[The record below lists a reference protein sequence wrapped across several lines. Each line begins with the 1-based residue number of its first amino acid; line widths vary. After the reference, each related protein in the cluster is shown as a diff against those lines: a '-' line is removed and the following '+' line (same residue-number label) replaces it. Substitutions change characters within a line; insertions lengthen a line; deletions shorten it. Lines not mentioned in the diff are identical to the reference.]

1 MATSTGREC
10 TLCINTAVDYD
21 APTWAV
27 VTIAKDVSVSRS
39 VDKLE
44 DNCRA
49 AGAYKQ
55 YLPGLIDLS
64 VDLEVCHRNTD
75 SNWNLIEDAILN
87 GTTLDIQILDGS
99 QVAADMPVGTN
110 AVGIRMVCNVYECEN
125 SQPLEDPLSDT
136 YTFAPT
142 ADLNAGS
149 NVNQV
154 GPARVTVT
162 GTAV

>member
-1 MATSTGREC
+1 MASTSTGREC
-10 TLCINTAVDYD
+10 TLAINTSNDYD
-21 APTWAV
+21 APTWVA

-75 SNWNLIEDAILN
+75 SNWNLVENAILN
-87 GTTLDIQILDGS
+87 GTTLDVAIVDGPIVDAEMTS
-99 QVAADMPVGTN
+99 GTN
-110 AVGIRMVCNVYECEN
+110 AVGMRMVCNVYECEN
-125 SQPLEDPLSDT
+125 SQPLEDPLSDS

-149 NVNQV
+149 NTNQV
-154 GPARVTVT
+154 GPARITIN
-162 GTAV
+162 GTA

>member
-10 TLCINTAVDYD
+10 TLSINTADDYD
-21 APTWAV
+21 SPTWAV

-75 SNWNLIEDAILN
+75 TNWNLIEDAILN
-87 GTTLDIQILDGS
+87 GTTLDIQIMDGAQLATGLATGEKS
-99 QVAADMPVGTN
+99 
-110 AVGIRMVCNVYECEN
+110 VGIRMVCNVFECEN
-125 SQPLEDPLSDT
+125 AQPLEDPLSDT

-142 ADLNAGS
+142 ADLDAGS
-149 NVNQV
+149 NVNQE
-154 GPARVTVT
+154 GPARVTLT
-162 GTAV
+162 GA

>member
-10 TLCINTAVDYD
+10 TLSINTADDYGN
-21 APTWAV
+21 PVWSI
-27 VTIAKDVSVSRS
+27 VTVAKDVSVSRS

-75 SNWNLIEDAILN
+75 TNWLLINDAILN
-87 GTTLDIQILDGS
+87 GTTLDIMIVDG
-99 QVAADMPVGTN
+99 ANGT
-110 AVGIRMVCNVYECEN
+110 AGSTLATGEKAHGIRMVCNVYECEN
-125 SQPLEDPLSDT
+125 SQPLEDPLSDS
-136 YTFAPT
+136 YTFAPS
-142 ADLNAGS
+142 ADLNAGD

-154 GPARVTVT
+154 GPAGVEFT
-162 GTAV
+162 GA

>member
-10 TLCINTAVDYD
+10 TLNINTGTYGSPVW
-21 APTWAV
+21 AP
-27 VTIAKDVSVSRS
+27 VTIAKDVTISRS
-39 VDKLE
+39 VNKLE

-75 SNWNLIEDAILN
+75 SNWVLIENAIEN
-87 GTTLDIQILDGS
+87 GTTLDISIVDNTMI
-99 QVAADMPVGTN
+99 AADMLVGID
-110 AVGIRMVCNVYECEN
+110 AVGIRMVCNVFECEN
-125 SQPLEDPLSDT
+125 SQPLEDPLSDS

-142 ADLNAGS
+142 ADLDSAGG
-149 NVNQV
+149 QL
-154 GPARVTVT
+154 GPVMMKIEGT
-162 GTAV
+162 GV

>member
-1 MATSTGREC
+1 MATSTGRDC
-10 TLCINTAVDYD
+10 TININTGTYAS
-21 APTWAV
+21 PTWAP
-27 VTIAKDVSVSRS
+27 VTVAKDVSVSRS

-75 SNWNLIEDAILN
+75 TNWVLIENAILN
-87 GTTLDIQILDGS
+87 GTTLDIAILDNTS
-99 QVAADMPVGTN
+99 VAADMLVGTD
-110 AVGIRMVCNVYECEN
+110 AIGIRMVCNVFECEN
-125 SQPLEDPLSDT
+125 AQPLEDPLSDS

-142 ADLNAGS
+142 ADLDVAGGEL
-149 NVNQV
+149 
-154 GPARVTVT
+154 GPVRLTIAGT
-162 GTAV
+162 GS

>member
-10 TLCINTAVDYD
+10 TLSINTADDYD
-21 APTWAV
+21 SPTWVV

-64 VDLEVCHRNTD
+64 VDLEVCHRNAD
-75 SNWNLIEDAILN
+75 SNWNLIENAILN
-87 GTTLDIQILDGS
+87 GTTLDIMILDGDN
-99 QVAADMPVGTN
+99 VAANIPTGTN

-149 NVNQV
+149 KTNQV
-154 GPARVTVT
+154 GPARVTIA
-162 GTAV
+162 GTA